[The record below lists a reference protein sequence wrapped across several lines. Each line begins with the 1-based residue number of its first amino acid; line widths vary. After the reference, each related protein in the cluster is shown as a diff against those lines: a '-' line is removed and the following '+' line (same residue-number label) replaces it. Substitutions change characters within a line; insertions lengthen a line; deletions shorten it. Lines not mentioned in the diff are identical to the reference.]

1 MQARSSAALARWLW
15 APRHGWSPH
24 SGSTGP
30 LLCRQCAALPVLTS
44 REMSTGRPR
53 TSRPPEQLGESTE
66 HVEAQAT
73 QGQADASDS
82 GKPSH
87 GLLSEMVKCS
97 AGAGGLA
104 AAIKGPR
111 GTGRIEEGGH
121 HSLVTPIHPHM
132 WAQPLP
138 SAAPGQGLLPVCAG
152 DAPVLR
158 SGTRAPWH
166 GPGPGLRSWAVP
178 RCWCQSSCRSSAT
191 SLVCMGVC
199 ACGR

>member
-1 MQARSSAALARWLW
+1 MGPAARLVSPLWMDWASAV
-15 APRHGWSPH
+15 PSVCDPSWSDFEVDEH
-24 SGSTGP
+24 
-30 LLCRQCAALPVLTS
+30 RAAQDHL
-44 REMSTGRPR
+44 
-53 TSRPPEQLGESTE
+53 PPEQLGESPE
-66 HVEAQAT
+66 RVEAQAT
-73 QGQADASDS
+73 QGQADTSDS

-87 GLLSEMVKCS
+87 RLLSEMGKCS
-97 AGAGGLA
+97 VGAGDLV

-121 HSLVTPIHPHM
+121 HSLATPIHPRM

-138 SAAPGQGLLPVCAG
+138 STAPGQGLLPVCAG

-158 SGTRAPWH
+158 PGAGAPWH
-166 GPGPGLRSWAVP
+166 GPGPGLSSWAVP

-191 SLVCMGVC
+191 SLVCMGVR